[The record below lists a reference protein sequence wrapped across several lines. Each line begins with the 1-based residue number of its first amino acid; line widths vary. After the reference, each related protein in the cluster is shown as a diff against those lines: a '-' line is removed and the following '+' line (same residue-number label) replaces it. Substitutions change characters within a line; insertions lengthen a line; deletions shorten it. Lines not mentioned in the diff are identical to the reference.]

1 MKNFRNILLL
11 IFFLSVLPDATTAQY
26 WDDLYIRPS
35 TREEIKKK
43 QEEQAKKEQT
53 KSPRK
58 QVEAHEETYV
68 PDSIWDIDAY
78 NRRYETEAEPIYT
91 DTPDTIYMADEEDG
105 YYLNGF
111 YGTQSD
117 LEYAERIRKFHNPRF
132 TVHIS
137 DPAYN
142 DIYFLN
148 SFDWNV
154 YIDGT
159 YAFVTPTWTN
169 PWYWDYTWAPYSYW
183 GPSWRWNSFY
193 WGWGYPY
200 YGFGWSWGYPH
211 HHHYYPP
218 HYGPGHRP
226 PHHPDYRPTPQNR
239 PSYSPGGWSSRR
251 PNRGSTIVSPSG
263 SNDNLVIINSQGQR
277 VRNGNTSRSSQRQS
291 TTRQIE
297 RQRNYNQ
304 TYTPNYNNS
313 SSRGSSISS
322 GGSGSRGSMS
332 SGSRGGSGGGSRS
345 RR

>member
-11 IFFLSVLPDATTAQY
+11 IFFLSVLHRRTTAQY
-26 WDDLYIRPS
+26 RRLVHTSQHKRRDK
-35 TREEIKKK
+35 EETGRTSEKR
-43 QEEQAKKEQT
+43 T

-251 PNRGSTIVSPSG
+251 PNRGSTIVRPSG
-263 SNDNLVIINSQGQR
+263 SNDNRVIINSQGQR

-332 SGSRGGSGGGSRS
+332 SGSRGSSGGGSRS

>member
-1 MKNFRNILLL
+1 M
-11 IFFLSVLPDATTAQY
+11 
-26 WDDLYIRPS
+26 
-35 TREEIKKK
+35 
-43 QEEQAKKEQT
+43 
-53 KSPRK
+53 
-58 QVEAHEETYV
+58 

-226 PHHPDYRPTPQNR
+226 PHHPDYRPNPQNR

-251 PNRGSTIVSPSG
+251 PNRGSTIVRPSG
-263 SNDNLVIINSQGQR
+263 SNDNRVIINSQGQR

-332 SGSRGGSGGGSRS
+332 SGSRGSSGGGSRS